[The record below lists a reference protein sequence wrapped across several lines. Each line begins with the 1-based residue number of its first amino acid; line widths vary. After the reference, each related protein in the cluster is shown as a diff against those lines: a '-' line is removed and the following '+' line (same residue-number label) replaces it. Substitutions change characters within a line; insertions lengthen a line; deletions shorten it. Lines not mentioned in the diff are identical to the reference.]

1 MALKFL
7 MICLPSRH
15 MEHCRRLTPLLIL
28 SYIGASGHLATFD
41 AESSIRGSRKGAAGP
56 SPRLGGVG
64 LV

>member
-15 MEHCRRLTPLLIL
+15 MEHSRRLTPLLIL

-41 AESSIRGSRKGAAGP
+41 AESSIRGSRKGAAGTGT
-56 SPRLGGVG
+56 RLSSVG

>member
-1 MALKFL
+1 
-7 MICLPSRH
+7 

-41 AESSIRGSRKGAAGP
+41 AESSIRSSRKGAAGTGT
-56 SPRLGGVG
+56 RLSSVG